1 MGVPDAGGA
10 RWSMA
15 RWRWQHWVAVT
26 SVIGALALVAVTF
39 LGLWRYAN
47 HDRVEVVD
55 QPVVVYTSNAACT
68 VMRQTVHR
76 LAPPSDASLPQRVK
90 AIRAQND
97 AVELMVRQI
106 RRVGLDQVNND
117 LPMPAWLSDWE
128 SLVRAR
134 ESYAAALARRASG
147 ALSLKVPLDE
157 DGQSIVSRM
166 NDVGLD
172 CSVPAELLSN

>member
-1 MGVPDAGGA
+1 MGDVGLAGA
-10 RWSMA
+10 PWSMA
-15 RWRWQHWVAVT
+15 RGRWQHGVAATSVVLALGVVAVT
-26 SVIGALALVAVTF
+26 L

-55 QPVVVYTSNAACT
+55 QAAVVYTSNAACT

-76 LAPPSDASLPQRVK
+76 LAPPSEATVQQRVQ

-97 AVELMVRQI
+97 AVELMVQQI

-147 ALSLKVPLDE
+147 ALSLKVPLDDE
-157 DGQSIVSRM
+157 GQSIVSRM

>member
-1 MGVPDAGGA
+1 MGTARVGGA
-10 RWSMA
+10 PWIMA
-15 RWRWQHWVAVT
+15 RGRWQHWVAAL
-26 SVIGALALVAVTF
+26 SVILALAVVAVT
-39 LGLWRYAN
+39 LLALWRYAN
-47 HDRVEVVD
+47 HDRIEVVD

-76 LAPPSDASLPQRVK
+76 LAPPSEATVQQRVK

-97 AVELMVRQI
+97 AVELMVQQI
-106 RRVGLDQVNND
+106 RRIGREQVDND
-117 LPMPAWLSDWE
+117 LPMPVWLSDWE

-134 ESYAAALARRASG
+134 ERYAAALAKRASG
-147 ALSLKVPLDE
+147 PLSLKVPHDGE
-157 DGQSIVSRM
+157 GQSIVTRM

>member
-1 MGVPDAGGA
+1 MGGA
-10 RWSMA
+10 GLIGAPWSMA
-15 RWRWQHWVAVT
+15 RGRWQHWVAAT
-26 SVIGALALVAVTF
+26 SVVVALAVVAVTL

-55 QPVVVYTSNAACT
+55 QPTVVYTSNAACT
-68 VMRQTVHR
+68 LMRQTVHR
-76 LAPPSDASLPQRVK
+76 LVPPSEATVQQRVK

-97 AVELMVRQI
+97 AVELMVQQI

-147 ALSLKVPLDE
+147 ALSLKVPLDDE
-157 DGQSIVSRM
+157 GQSIVSRM